1 MYILNITTFTREHRF
16 SISNVCLVF
25 FAKEQK
31 VHEKYIEIKAY
42 VHQLCIK
49 IRVGSHKASNK
60 SFYFVKSVYFLNY
73 ICPNLLSLVKN

>member
-31 VHEKYIEIKAY
+31 VHEKYIYFKAY
-42 VHQLCIK
+42 LHQLCI
-49 IRVGSHKASNK
+49 ILRVGSHKASNER
-60 SFYFVKSVYFLNY
+60 FYFVKSIYFLHY
-73 ICPNLLSLVKN
+73 IWPNLLSLVKN